1 MTSSAEALSI
11 MLKGQQCQYS
21 DEVYFGLNRKGFEVF
36 CAFLVGDTEDVEEGL
51 ALPTNIEISYY
62 L

>member
-1 MTSSAEALSI
+1 